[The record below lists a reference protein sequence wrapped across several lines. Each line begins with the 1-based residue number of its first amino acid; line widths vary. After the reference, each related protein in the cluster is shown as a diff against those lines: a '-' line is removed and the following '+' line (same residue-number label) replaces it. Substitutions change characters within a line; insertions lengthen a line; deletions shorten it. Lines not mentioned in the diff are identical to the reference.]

1 MRIDFGADTGL
12 SAVIIG
18 KPAQGREGQYAR
30 LADAA
35 ESALID
41 RGFSPARE
49 AAGWLDTEIV
59 DIADGEVVEYEVS
72 HADGERVL
80 ARKVSVEDEN
90 FELQGI
96 PEGREVKSE
105 WTVNS
110 VANSLAA
117 LTLDDV
123 MPDGELD
130 WSDVPRF
137 RLLTVGGLQL
147 TLDLLVLDGEDA
159 DSSADDEHWV
169 RVEAGTYTTGVESG
183 VEDGEGALQRAE
195 DLNQRVR
202 GWAYRIPQYKFDNMN
217 KSMED
222 MLKAPE
228 A

>member
-1 MRIDFGADTGL
+1 M
-12 SAVIIG
+12 IIG

-41 RGFSPARE
+41 RGLSPARE

-110 VANSLAA
+110 AANSLAA

-137 RLLTVGGLQL
+137 RLLTVSGLQL
-147 TLDLLVLDGEDA
+147 TLDLLVLAGDDA

-169 RVEAGTYTTGVESG
+169 RVEAGTYTTGVQSG
-183 VEDGEGALQRAE
+183 VDAHEDPAQLA
-195 DLNQRVR
+195 DAINQRVR
-202 GWAYRIPQYKFDNMN
+202 GWAYRIPKYKFDAMI
-217 KSMED
+217 KRMED
-222 MLKAPE
+222 MLQASE
-228 A
+228 S